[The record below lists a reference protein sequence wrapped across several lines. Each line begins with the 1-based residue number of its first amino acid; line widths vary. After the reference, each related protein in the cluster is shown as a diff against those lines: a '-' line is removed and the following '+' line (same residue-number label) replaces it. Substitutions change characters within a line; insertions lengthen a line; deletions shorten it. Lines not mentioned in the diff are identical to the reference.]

1 MPLFKNTLP
10 EAPKPKRRGILASI
24 INFTASDTDYMPDAH
39 EQSVK
44 IAVKPVNIGKRIKA
58 LIGVILAFYILLCV
72 FILLNPQYA
81 LFFNNVFGIQFLT
94 VRKVLEYTI
103 YAVYSAFAIFL
114 GLGLIFFWY
123 RSMTIRTNKKGKRY
137 TIIFL
142 AVLFGLM
149 FFGNIALFAWTYNW
163 FLNNF
168 DNLDSNVI
176 VYDNTYLKYLGTS
189 QDVSQARISPDMNIG
204 PIHPRYDLSAFIR
217 KEARTKGLLLG
228 QPYTFEIDY
237 DGDRRPDR
245 GSGKDNGINIAITE
259 QPYDKIGTYKP
270 LASIKGTDV
279 AGNPITV
286 ELDLPEIIL
295 EGIVDIGR
303 TSLENGGIQYT
314 FNADSL
320 ASRGQIQ
327 WSILDRSGSEYIG
340 TQYSPD
346 RVFTTPTI
354 ICLKIYRGAEPAL
367 GAQCDWR
374 FVTEESNTSN
384 IQNSDISTKVDP
396 LNPLKYQFSV
406 SPTTLQGAIKNV
418 RWYVDEELY
427 VGKFDSGNEKIF
439 DYTFRIP

>member
-10 EAPKPKRRGILASI
+10 EAPKPKRQGIFASI
-24 INFTASDTDYMPDAH
+24 INFTASDTDYVPDVH
-39 EQSVK
+39 EQSIKV
-44 IAVKPVNIGKRIKA
+44 AVKPVNVAKRIKA
-58 LIGVILAFYILLCV
+58 LIGVVLAFYILLCG

-103 YAVYSAFAIFL
+103 YIVYSAFAIFL

-123 RSMTIRTNKKGKRY
+123 RSMTIRTNKKGKRFS
-137 TIIFL
+137 IIFL
-142 AVLFGLM
+142 TVFFGLM

-176 VYDNTYLKYLGTS
+176 VYDNTYLKYLGAS

-204 PIHPRYDLSAFIR
+204 PIHPRYDLSAFIK

-237 DGDRRPDR
+237 DGDRRLDR
-245 GSGKDNGINIAITE
+245 GSGNDNGINLPITDIDNSPLIAPE
-259 QPYDKIGTYKP
+259 RPYDKIGTYKP
-270 LASIKGTDV
+270 LATIKGTDV
-279 AGNPITV
+279 AGNPITM

-303 TSLENGGIQYT
+303 TNLENGGIQYT

-327 WSILDRSGSEYIG
+327 WSILDRLGSEYVG

-367 GAQCDWR
+367 
-374 FVTEESNTSN
+374 
-384 IQNSDISTKVDP
+384 
-396 LNPLKYQFSV
+396 
-406 SPTTLQGAIKNV
+406 
-418 RWYVDEELY
+418 
-427 VGKFDSGNEKIF
+427 
-439 DYTFRIP
+439 